1 MRASR
6 AWCEGL
12 TKKCSKMVSWLRF
25 AAEDLMKNL
34 VSSGRRKKQPK
45 DVRVEGAQGIIFS
58 NQKVRWL
65 YYKG

>member
-1 MRASR
+1 
-6 AWCEGL
+6 
-12 TKKCSKMVSWLRF
+12 MVSWLRF

-45 DVRVEGAQGIIFS
+45 DVRVQGAQGIIFS
-58 NQKVRWL
+58 KQKVRWL